1 MQPLGC
7 KVGEAGKKI
16 IIMVAG
22 NPQEQQK
29 LSFLE
34 VMDISYLIG
43 SCQRI
48 FISPNF

>member
-7 KVGEAGKKI
+7 KVGETGKK

-34 VMDISYLIG
+34 AMDIPYLIG